1 MDNKTRNNQSINQA
15 VIEIEQRIDGS
26 EENKTRNKPWKKSK
40 WRVIG
45 EVGKVFD
52 KDNDEI
58 WNFFGE
64 KE

>member
-1 MDNKTRNNQSINQA
+1 MDGWIRR
-15 VIEIEQRIDGS
+15 EQDK
-26 EENKTRNKPWKKSK
+26 EQTMKKSK

>member
-1 MDNKTRNNQSINQA
+1 M
-15 VIEIEQRIDGS
+15 
-26 EENKTRNKPWKKSK
+26 KKSK

-52 KDNDEI
+52 KDNEI